1 MMLAAVL
8 AFVGVASTGAGCLH
22 ADGESEEQRA
32 RRRAAVQVVRHVNT
46 MEHMGLEKARRFVPL
61 GQVPGVKAPDGFQLS
76 LVTDGKD
83 YTVTVKDTRDPCGFA
98 FVSDSSG
105 LIYEA
110 QPIKPAGSGSTAYAQ
125 VADVSKD
132 TPTGLNE
139 ALVRR
144 WIDEGFNKHH
154 LDVVDELFA
163 ESFAVNG
170 NRIGREGLK
179 QSMTRHLAAFP
190 DLHVTIDDM
199 IAEGGKVG
207 IWYTVEGTHEGEFEA
222 VPASG
227 KRVKWSGFDLLTIE
241 RGRIN
246 DGRFISDTLGLLRQL
261 GATVSPSRNP

>member
-1 MMLAAVL
+1 MMLTAAL
-8 AFVGVASTGAGCLH
+8 AFVGAAVAGAGCLH

-61 GQVPGVKAPDGFQLS
+61 GQVPGVKAPDGFQIS
-76 LVTDGKD
+76 LVTDGKE
-83 YTVTVKDTRDPCGFA
+83 YILTAKDTRDPCDFA

-110 QPIKPAGSGSTAYAQ
+110 QPIEPAASGSTR
-125 VADVSKD
+125 
-132 TPTGLNE
+132 NE

-154 LDVVDELFA
+154 LAVVDELFA
-163 ESFAVNG
+163 EGFAVNG
-170 NRIGREGLK
+170 HRIGREGLK

-222 VPASG
+222 VAATG

-241 RGRIN
+241 REQISE
-246 DGRFISDTLGLLRQL
+246 GRFISDTLGLLRQL
-261 GATVSPSRNP
+261 GAH